1 VQVVLHV
8 VVEAQTSALGQA
20 LVVVGVTQVPVPLQ
34 VGAPV
39 STALEQAVV
48 PQVVPLAP

>member
-1 VQVVLHV
+1 MQLPLQV
-8 VVEAQTSALGQA
+8 VVEAQTSELGQGA
-20 LVVVGVTQVPVPLQ
+20 LLVGVTHVPEPLQ